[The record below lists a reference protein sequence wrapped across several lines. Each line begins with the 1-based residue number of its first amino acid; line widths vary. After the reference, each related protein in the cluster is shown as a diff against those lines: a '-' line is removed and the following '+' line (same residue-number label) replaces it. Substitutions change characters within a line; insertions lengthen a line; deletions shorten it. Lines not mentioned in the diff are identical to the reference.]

1 MAKEY
6 NDLVDKYNKL
16 VTDKEALEQKNR
28 QKAYEVLNQQERTR

>member
-16 VTDKEALEQKNR
+16 VADKEALEQKNR